1 MATKTEIFNRAL
13 IKLGVNTVAS
23 PDDPSEQARKCSAVY
38 SSLLK
43 AELRKNP
50 WTFAIKRDELAA
62 LDETPAFGWG
72 YAYQF
77 PSDFIRV
84 VQIGEYWDF
93 NQIRVATDQPTVPYT
108 LEGQKILTDYA
119 PPLRVRYIHNVED
132 DTETWDGLF
141 TEAFAC
147 RLAQEV
153 CISLTK
159 NQSSLASMT
168 KLYRDAVAE
177 AKRLNAIELPP
188 VPLADNSWITTRI

>member
-13 IKLGVNTVAS
+13 IKLGVNTVTS

-50 WTFAIKRDELAA
+50 WTFAVTRVELAA
-62 LDETPAFGWG
+62 LAETPAFGWQYG
-72 YAYQF
+72 YQLPA
-77 PSDFIRV
+77 DFVRV
-84 VQIGEYWDF
+84 VQIGEYWEF

-108 LEGQKILTDYA
+108 IEGRKILTNYA
-119 PPLRVRYIHNVED
+119 APLRIRYVHNVED
-132 DTETWDGLF
+132 DTETWDHLF
-141 TEAFAC
+141 VEAFSC
-147 RLAQEV
+147 RLGVEV
-153 CISLTK
+153 CESLTK
-159 NQSSLASMT
+159 NQT
-168 KLYRDAVAE
+168 KLANMLRLYKDAVAE